1 MSMLYGVTPQY
12 VPTAGSTPTRAPNEP
27 PRVLGGGTNS
37 VTIDGTPVRVVVLAL
52 AAAGALAA
60 LRFGGIRFNVGVSS

>member
-12 VPTAGSTPTRAPNEP
+12 IATAGAMPTRAPNEP
-27 PRVLGGGTNS
+27 PRTLGSGTD
-37 VTIDGTPVRVVVLAL
+37 TIVVDGTPVRVVVLAL
-52 AAAGALAA
+52 AAAAALTA